1 MNNQSKE
8 WTNCAGKLPKH
19 TLIHRYINSDGIVI
33 HSNVNNL
40 KTSFKYT
47 GEIPDYKRT
56 ERLLSAFGVLRTIK
70 KESKTEIEYFKNI
83 QQAEL
88 NLIGKKNPSLFM
100 LNQARSIRKR
110 KEWTSYLKGES
121 FLYILTSSRY
131 KILDWDVEIQEV
143 KGKKEVIYNF
153 MVKLE
158 LFLF

>member
-1 MNNQSKE
+1 
-8 WTNCAGKLPKH
+8 
-19 TLIHRYINSDGIVI
+19 
-33 HSNVNNL
+33 
-40 KTSFKYT
+40 
-47 GEIPDYKRT
+47 
-56 ERLLSAFGVLRTIK
+56 
-70 KESKTEIEYFKNI
+70 
-83 QQAEL
+83 
-88 NLIGKKNPSLFM
+88 M

-158 LFLF
+158 LFFVLNSK